1 MELNQQER
9 VSYSPLMKSFTFNA
23 YLVAGYT
30 PISRASQLDF
40 YINRPGGMKGY
51 ILHMT
56 LRGEGRIKAGN
67 RFIASRINDLFLF
80 PPGVAHHYG
89 RAENSDHWDHLW
101 IYFHP
106 RPYWLDWLRWD
117 RQEDNIGI
125 TSLNDP
131 ALSAHIQDCFWEVIQ
146 QNASNDLLS
155 EALAMNALERL
166 IISSFKLQP
175 VSNHQN
181 LDPRISTLCHYI
193 TEHIVDDLTIE
204 HLAEQVFLSPSRLAH
219 LFKDEMHQTIFS
231 WREKQ
236 RVIRARNLL
245 QSTHLT
251 IGQVSQAVGYEDPL
265 YFSRIFRHHIGVSPR
280 QYKKR
285 YEQMISI

>member
-1 MELNQQER
+1 MELNPQDM

-51 ILHMT
+51 ILHLT

-67 RFIASRINDLFLF
+67 RYITSRINDLFLF
-80 PPGVAHHYG
+80 PPDVAHYYG
-89 RAENSDHWDHLW
+89 RAETSEHWDHLW

-117 RQEDNIGI
+117 RLEDHIGI
-125 TSLNDP
+125 THLHAP
-131 ALSAHIQDCFWEVIQ
+131 ALSEIIQSCFWEVIQ
-146 QNASNDLLS
+146 QNASNELLS

-166 IISSFKLQP
+166 IISCFKLQP
-175 VSNHQN
+175 LSNHQS

-193 TEHIVDDLTIE
+193 TEHIVEDLTIE
-204 HLAEQVFLSPSRLAH
+204 HLAKQVFLSPSRLAH
-219 LFKDEMHQTIFS
+219 LFKDQMQETIFA

-236 RVIRARNLL
+236 RVNRARNLL

-251 IGQVSQAVGYEDPL
+251 IGQVSQAVGYEDAL
-265 YFSRIFRHHIGVSPR
+265 YFSRIFRHHVGVSPR

-285 YEQMISI
+285 YEHMISI

>member
-1 MELNQQER
+1 MELDQQDM
-9 VSYSPLMKSFTFNA
+9 VNYSPLMKSFTFNA

-30 PISRASQLDF
+30 PISRASPLDF

-67 RFIASRINDLFLF
+67 RYIASCQNDLFLF

-89 RAENSDHWDHLW
+89 RSENSEHWDHLW

-117 RQEDNIGI
+117 RLEDSIGI
-125 TSLNDP
+125 TRLQD
-131 ALSAHIQDCFWEVIQ
+131 AAFTAQIQAGFKEVIQ
-146 QNASNDLLS
+146 QSSSDELLS

-166 IISSFKLQP
+166 IISCFKLQP
-175 VSNHQN
+175 LCNHQSI
-181 LDPRISTLCHYI
+181 DPRISTLCHYI
-193 TEHIVDDLTIE
+193 SEHIVDDLSIVQ
-204 HLAEQVFLSPSRLAH
+204 LAEKVFLSPSRLAH
-219 LFKDEMHQTIFS
+219 LFKNEMHQTIFA
-231 WREKQ
+231 WREQ
-236 RVIRARNLL
+236 LRVNRARNLL

-251 IGQVSQAVGYEDPL
+251 VSQVSQAVGYDDPL
-265 YFSRIFRHHIGVSPR
+265 YFSRIFRHHAGVSPR
-280 QYKKR
+280 EYKKR
-285 YEQMISI
+285 YERMISI